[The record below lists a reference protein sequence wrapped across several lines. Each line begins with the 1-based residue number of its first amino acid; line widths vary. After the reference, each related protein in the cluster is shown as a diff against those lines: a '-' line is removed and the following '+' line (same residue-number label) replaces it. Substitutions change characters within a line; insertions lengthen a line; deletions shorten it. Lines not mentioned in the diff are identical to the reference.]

1 MKKKSVRLVA
11 AIAALAMTAGI
22 SACGSGTNGSQAKSE
37 VTAKEVES
45 ALTDTS
51 KNVEL
56 TVWAYSAKQMEP
68 TVKAFEEKYPH
79 IKIKFVNTG
88 AAADH
93 FTKFQNVVQ
102 ANKDIPDVV
111 QMSANKFQQFAVS
124 GALLNFANDS
134 IDKAWSKLYT
144 KTAWAQVHYAGGLYG
159 VPQDATPLANYVRKD
174 ILDEHNL
181 QVPESWE
188 DIYNEGVKLHKEDSN
203 KYMGILGSDISI
215 FTNLY
220 RSVGARLWKVN
231 SVNDVELTMNSGK
244 AKEFTEFLQK
254 CLKDGVLEGGTVY
267 TDEFNRSVNDGRYAT
282 FISENWMGNMYK
294 DQNPSLKGKM
304 VVTTPPSW
312 NNQHFQSSSVG
323 SMMSVAAA
331 CPKEKQAAAL
341 AFINW
346 LDSAPDAIQSWQDT
360 NSGNYF
366 MAASVYQDD
375 KTVREKKETDGYFA
389 NTDVNSVYFDSMDNV
404 NTDWEYL
411 PFMSQVE
418 VVFNDVI
425 VPEMNENGDLVGAM
439 AKAQQKLKAYAED
452 NGFKVT
458 TDVD

>member
-1 MKKKSVRLVA
+1 MKKSIRLVA

-22 SACGSGTNGSQAKSE
+22 SACGSSTNGNQAKSD
-37 VTAKEVES
+37 VTAQDVEN

-68 TVKAFEEKYPH
+68 TVKAFEKKYPH
-79 IKIKFVNTG
+79 IKINFVNTG
-88 AAADH
+88 AAEDH

-102 ANKDIPDVV
+102 AQKDIPDVV

-134 IDKAWSKLYT
+134 IEKAWSKLYT

-159 VPQDATPLANYVRKD
+159 APQDATPLANYVRKD

-188 DIYNEGVKLHKEDSN
+188 DIYNEGIKLHKEDSN
-203 KYMGILGSDISI
+203 KYMGILGSDISF

-231 SVNDVELTMNSGK
+231 SVDDVELTMNSGK

-375 KTVREKKETDGYFA
+375 KTVREKEETDGYFA

-458 TDVD
+458 TDAD

>member
-22 SACGSGTNGSQAKSE
+22 SACGSDTNGSQAKSE

-51 KNVEL
+51 KN
-56 TVWAYSAKQMEP
+56 
-68 TVKAFEEKYPH
+68 
-79 IKIKFVNTG
+79 
-88 AAADH
+88 
-93 FTKFQNVVQ
+93 
-102 ANKDIPDVV
+102 
-111 QMSANKFQQFAVS
+111 
-124 GALLNFANDS
+124 
-134 IDKAWSKLYT
+134 
-144 KTAWAQVHYAGGLYG
+144 
-159 VPQDATPLANYVRKD
+159 
-174 ILDEHNL
+174 
-181 QVPESWE
+181 
-188 DIYNEGVKLHKEDSN
+188 
-203 KYMGILGSDISI
+203 
-215 FTNLY
+215 
-220 RSVGARLWKVN
+220 
-231 SVNDVELTMNSGK
+231 VELTMNSGK

-458 TDVD
+458 TDAD

>member
-1 MKKKSVRLVA
+1 MKKSIRLVA

-22 SACGSGTNGSQAKSE
+22 SACGSSTNGNQAKSD
-37 VTAKEVES
+37 VTAQDVET

-68 TVKAFEEKYPH
+68 TVKAFEKKYPH
-79 IKIKFVNTG
+79 IKINFVNTG
-88 AAADH
+88 AAEDH

-102 ANKDIPDVV
+102 AQKDIPDVV

-134 IDKAWSKLYT
+134 IEKAWSKLYT

-188 DIYNEGVKLHKEDSN
+188 DIYNEGIKLHKEDSN
-203 KYMGILGSDISI
+203 KYMGILGSDISF

-231 SVNDVELTMNSGK
+231 SVDDVELTMNSGK

-254 CLKDGVLEGGTVY
+254 CLKDGVLEGGTVF
-267 TDEFNRSVNDGRYAT
+267 TDEFNRSINDGRYTT
-282 FISENWMGNMYK
+282 FINENWMGNTYK
-294 DQNPSLKGKM
+294 EQNPSLKGKM
-304 VVTTPPSW
+304 VVAAPPSW
-312 NNQHFQSSSVG
+312 KGQPYQSSSVG
-323 SMMSVAAA
+323 SMMSVSAA

-346 LDSAPDAIQSWQDT
+346 LDSDKDAIQSWQDT
-360 NSGNYF
+360 NNGNFF

-375 KTVREKKETDGYFA
+375 ENQHNKKETDGYYA
-389 NTDVNSVYFDSMDNV
+389 NDDVNAVYFDSMDKV

-425 VPEMNENGDLVGAM
+425 VPQMNENGDLVGAM
-439 AKAQQKLKAYAED
+439 AKAQQELKTYAKD

-458 TDVD
+458 TDAD

>member
-22 SACGSGTNGSQAKSE
+22 SACGSDTNGSQAKSE

-220 RSVGARLWKVN
+220 RSV
-231 SVNDVELTMNSGK
+231 
-244 AKEFTEFLQK
+244 
-254 CLKDGVLEGGTVY
+254 
-267 TDEFNRSVNDGRYAT
+267 
-282 FISENWMGNMYK
+282 
-294 DQNPSLKGKM
+294 
-304 VVTTPPSW
+304 
-312 NNQHFQSSSVG
+312 
-323 SMMSVAAA
+323 
-331 CPKEKQAAAL
+331 
-341 AFINW
+341 
-346 LDSAPDAIQSWQDT
+346 
-360 NSGNYF
+360 
-366 MAASVYQDD
+366 
-375 KTVREKKETDGYFA
+375 
-389 NTDVNSVYFDSMDNV
+389 
-404 NTDWEYL
+404 
-411 PFMSQVE
+411 
-418 VVFNDVI
+418 
-425 VPEMNENGDLVGAM
+425 
-439 AKAQQKLKAYAED
+439 
-452 NGFKVT
+452 
-458 TDVD
+458 

>member
-22 SACGSGTNGSQAKSE
+22 SACGSDTNGSQAKSE

-331 CPKEKQAAAL
+331 CPKEKQAAVSTGSIPLRTPSSLGRIPTA
-341 AFINW
+341 
-346 LDSAPDAIQSWQDT
+346 AITSWRLPSIRTIRRCARRKKPMDT
-360 NSGNYF
+360 SRIRTLTRSISIPWITSIPIG
-366 MAASVYQDD
+366 SIS
-375 KTVREKKETDGYFA
+375 R
-389 NTDVNSVYFDSMDNV
+389 SCLRWRSC
-404 NTDWEYL
+404 
-411 PFMSQVE
+411 S
-418 VVFNDVI
+418 
-425 VPEMNENGDLVGAM
+425 
-439 AKAQQKLKAYAED
+439 
-452 NGFKVT
+452 T
-458 TDVD
+458 TSSCRR

>member
-1 MKKKSVRLVA
+1 MKKSIRLVA

-22 SACGSGTNGSQAKSE
+22 SACGSSTNGNQAKSD
-37 VTAKEVES
+37 VTAQDVET

-56 TVWAYSAKQMEP
+56 TVWAYSAKTMEP
-68 TVKAFEEKYPH
+68 TVKAFEKKYPH
-79 IKIKFVNTG
+79 IKINFVNTG
-88 AAADH
+88 AAEDH

-102 ANKDIPDVV
+102 AQKDIPDVV

-134 IDKAWSKLYT
+134 IEKAWSKLYT

-159 VPQDATPLANYVRKD
+159 APQDATPLANYVRKD

-188 DIYNEGVKLHKEDSN
+188 DIYNEGIKLHKEDSN
-203 KYMGILGSDISI
+203 KYMGILGSDISF

-231 SVNDVELTMNSGK
+231 SVDDVELTMNSGK

-254 CLKDGVLEGGTVY
+254 CLKDGVLEGGTVF
-267 TDEFNRSVNDGRYAT
+267 TDEFNRSINDGRYAT
-282 FISENWMGNMYK
+282 FINENWMGNTYK
-294 DQNPSLKGKM
+294 EQNPSLKGKM
-304 VVTTPPSW
+304 VVAAPPSW
-312 NNQHFQSSSVG
+312 KGQPYQSSSVG
-323 SMMSVAAA
+323 SMMSVSAA

-346 LDSAPDAIQSWQDT
+346 LDSDKDAIQSWQDT
-360 NSGNYF
+360 NNGNFF

-375 KTVREKKETDGYFA
+375 ENQRNKKETDGYYA
-389 NTDVNSVYFDSMDNV
+389 NDDVNAVYFDSMDKV

-458 TDVD
+458 TDAD

>member
-1 MKKKSVRLVA
+1 MKKSIRLVA

-22 SACGSGTNGSQAKSE
+22 SACGSSTNGNQAKSD
-37 VTAKEVES
+37 VTAQDVET

-68 TVKAFEEKYPH
+68 TVKAFEKKYPH
-79 IKIKFVNTG
+79 IKINFVNTG
-88 AAADH
+88 AAEDH

-102 ANKDIPDVV
+102 AQKDIPDVV

-134 IDKAWSKLYT
+134 IEKAWSKLYT

-159 VPQDATPLANYVRKD
+159 APQDATPLANYVRKD

-188 DIYNEGVKLHKEDSN
+188 DIYNEGIKLHKEDSN
-203 KYMGILGSDISI
+203 KYMGILGSDISF

-231 SVNDVELTMNSGK
+231 SVDDVELTMNSGK

-254 CLKDGVLEGGTVY
+254 CLKDGVLEGGTVF
-267 TDEFNRSVNDGRYAT
+267 TDEFNRSINDGRYVT
-282 FISENWMGNMYK
+282 FINENWMGNTFK
-294 DQNPSLKGKM
+294 EQNPSLKGKM
-304 VVTTPPSW
+304 VVAAPPSW
-312 NNQHFQSSSVG
+312 NGQPYQSSSVG
-323 SMMSVAAA
+323 SMMSVSAA

-346 LDSAPDAIQSWQDT
+346 LDSDKDAIQSWQDT
-360 NSGNYF
+360 NNGNFF

-375 KTVREKKETDGYFA
+375 ENQRNKKETDGYYA
-389 NTDVNSVYFDSMDNV
+389 NDDVNAVYFDSMDKV

-458 TDVD
+458 TDSD

>member
-1 MKKKSVRLVA
+1 MKKSIRLVA

-22 SACGSGTNGSQAKSE
+22 SACGSSTNGNQAKSD
-37 VTAKEVES
+37 VTAQDVEN

-68 TVKAFEEKYPH
+68 TVKAFEKKYPH
-79 IKIKFVNTG
+79 IKINYVNTG
-88 AAADH
+88 AAEDH

-102 ANKDIPDVV
+102 AQKDIPDVV
-111 QMSANKFQQFAVS
+111 QMSANKFQQFAIS

-174 ILDEHNL
+174 ILDKHNL

-203 KYMGILGSDISI
+203 KYMGILGSDISF

-254 CLKDGVLEGGTVY
+254 CLKDGVLEGGTVF
-267 TDEFNRSVNDGRYAT
+267 TDEFNRSINDGRYVT
-282 FISENWMGNMYK
+282 FINENWMGNTFK
-294 DQNPSLKGKM
+294 EQNPSLKGKM
-304 VVTTPPSW
+304 VVAAPPSW
-312 NNQHFQSSSVG
+312 NGQPYQSSSVG
-323 SMMSVAAA
+323 SMMSVSAA

-346 LDSAPDAIQSWQDT
+346 LDSDKDAIQSWQDT
-360 NSGNYF
+360 NNGNFF

-375 KTVREKKETDGYFA
+375 ENQRNKKETDGYYA
-389 NTDVNSVYFDSMDNV
+389 NDDVNAVYFDSMDKV

-458 TDVD
+458 TDAD

>member
-1 MKKKSVRLVA
+1 MKKSIRLVA

-22 SACGSGTNGSQAKSE
+22 SACGSSTNGNQAKSD
-37 VTAKEVES
+37 VTAQDVET

-68 TVKAFEEKYPH
+68 TVKAFEKKYPH
-79 IKIKFVNTG
+79 IKINFVNTG
-88 AAADH
+88 AAGDH

-102 ANKDIPDVV
+102 AQKDIPDVV

-134 IDKAWSKLYT
+134 IEKAWSKLYT

-159 VPQDATPLANYVRKD
+159 APQDATPLANYVRKD

-188 DIYNEGVKLHKEDSN
+188 DIYNEGIKLHKEDSN
-203 KYMGILGSDISI
+203 KYMGILGFDISF

-231 SVNDVELTMNSGK
+231 SVDDVELTMNSGK

-254 CLKDGVLEGGTVY
+254 CLKDGVLEGGTVF
-267 TDEFNRSVNDGRYAT
+267 TDEFNRSINDGRYAT
-282 FISENWMGNMYK
+282 FINENWTGNTYK
-294 DQNPSLKGKM
+294 EQNPSLKGKM
-304 VVTTPPSW
+304 VVAAPPSW
-312 NNQHFQSSSVG
+312 KGQPYQSSSVG
-323 SMMSVAAA
+323 SMMSVSAA

-346 LDSAPDAIQSWQDT
+346 LDSDKDAIQSWQDT
-360 NSGNYF
+360 INGNFF

-375 KTVREKKETDGYFA
+375 ENQRNKKETDGYYA
-389 NTDVNSVYFDSMDNV
+389 NDDVNAVYFDSMDKV

-425 VPEMNENGDLVGAM
+425 VPQMNENGDLVGAM
-439 AKAQQKLKAYAED
+439 AKAQQELKTYAKD

-458 TDVD
+458 TDAD

>member
-1 MKKKSVRLVA
+1 MKKSIRLVA

-22 SACGSGTNGSQAKSE
+22 SACGSSTNGNQAKSD
-37 VTAKEVES
+37 VTAQDVEN

-68 TVKAFEEKYPH
+68 TVKAFEKKYPH
-79 IKIKFVNTG
+79 IKINYVNTG
-88 AAADH
+88 AAEDH

-102 ANKDIPDVV
+102 AQKDIPDVV
-111 QMSANKFQQFAVS
+111 QMSANKFQQFAIS

-174 ILDEHNL
+174 ILDKHNL

-203 KYMGILGSDISI
+203 KYMGILGSDISF

-231 SVNDVELTMNSGK
+231 SVDDVELTMNSGK

-254 CLKDGVLEGGTVY
+254 CLKDGVLEGGTVF
-267 TDEFNRSVNDGRYAT
+267 TDEFNRSINDGRYVT
-282 FISENWMGNMYK
+282 FINENWMGNTFK
-294 DQNPSLKGKM
+294 EQNPSLKGKM
-304 VVTTPPSW
+304 VVAAPPSW
-312 NNQHFQSSSVG
+312 NGQPYQSSSVG
-323 SMMSVAAA
+323 SMMSVSAA

-346 LDSAPDAIQSWQDT
+346 LDSDKDAIQSWQDT
-360 NSGNYF
+360 NNGNFF

-375 KTVREKKETDGYFA
+375 ENQRNKKETDGYYA
-389 NTDVNSVYFDSMDNV
+389 NDDVNAVYFDSMDKV

-458 TDVD
+458 TDAD

>member
-1 MKKKSVRLVA
+1 MKKSIRLVA

-22 SACGSGTNGSQAKSE
+22 SACGSSTNGNQAKSD
-37 VTAKEVES
+37 VTAQDVET

-68 TVKAFEEKYPH
+68 TVKAFEKKYPH
-79 IKIKFVNTG
+79 IKINFVNTG
-88 AAADH
+88 AAEDH

-102 ANKDIPDVV
+102 AQKDIPDVV

-134 IDKAWSKLYT
+134 IEKAWSKLYT

-159 VPQDATPLANYVRKD
+159 APQDATPLANYVRKD

-188 DIYNEGVKLHKEDSN
+188 DIYNEGIKLHKEDSN
-203 KYMGILGSDISI
+203 KYMGILGSDISFFI
-215 FTNLY
+215 NLY

-231 SVNDVELTMNSGK
+231 SVDDVELTMNSGK

-254 CLKDGVLEGGTVY
+254 CLKDGVLEGGTVF
-267 TDEFNRSVNDGRYAT
+267 TDEFNRSINDGRYAT
-282 FISENWMGNMYK
+282 FINENWMGNTYK
-294 DQNPSLKGKM
+294 EQNPSLKGKM
-304 VVTTPPSW
+304 VVAAPPSW
-312 NNQHFQSSSVG
+312 KGQPYQSSSVG
-323 SMMSVAAA
+323 SMMSVSAA

-346 LDSAPDAIQSWQDT
+346 LDSDKDAIQSWQDT
-360 NSGNYF
+360 NNGNFF

-375 KTVREKKETDGYFA
+375 ENQRNKKETDGYYA
-389 NTDVNSVYFDSMDNV
+389 NDDVNAVYFDSMDKV

-425 VPEMNENGDLVGAM
+425 VPQMNENGDLVGAM
-439 AKAQQKLKAYAED
+439 AKAQQELKTYAKD

-458 TDVD
+458 TDAD